1 MTPSGD
7 EYRPADAPDR
17 DEIIRIMHLYT
28 DSWGKGDPSLF
39 KEAFRD
45 DAWMLFLEADGTP
58 VKRRIW
64 DEIDRWATMETGVT
78 SGVTCRIISLIQ
90 AGDIANV
97 LLGFDTDGPD
107 DWVDL
112 HNLIRIDGVWK
123 ITNKTAVHR
132 SRAGGA

>member
-1 MTPSGD
+1 MSESGQSFQ
-7 EYRPADAPDR
+7 PGDAPDR
-17 DEIIRIMHLYT
+17 DEIIRVMHLYT
-28 DSWGKGDPSLF
+28 DSWGPGDPAPF

-45 DAWMLFLEADGTP
+45 DAWMIFLEADGTP
-58 VKRRIW
+58 VKARIW
-64 DEIDRWATMETGVT
+64 DEIDRWSKLPGGVH
-78 SGVTCRIISLIQ
+78 CRIISVIQ